1 MKTQN
6 ISRVANDN
14 KHTENGNM
22 WSHLMKILNKSTLDR
37 MQEISD
43 IIFNSHIRDG
53 DTCSFK
59 IEDSIDNISQTTS
72 PHLNGKPSTKDL
84 KGKESRDRSIRVKDP
99 RSEGSFI

>member
-1 MKTQN
+1 MKTQD
-6 ISRVANDN
+6 ISRVILNN
-14 KHTENGNM
+14 THTENGNT
-22 WSHLMKILNKSTLDR
+22 WSHLMKILNKLTSDR

-43 IIFNSHIRDG
+43 IIFNWHIRDG
-53 DTCSFK
+53 DTFSFE
-59 IEDSIDNISQTTS
+59 IEDSIDNVSQTTS